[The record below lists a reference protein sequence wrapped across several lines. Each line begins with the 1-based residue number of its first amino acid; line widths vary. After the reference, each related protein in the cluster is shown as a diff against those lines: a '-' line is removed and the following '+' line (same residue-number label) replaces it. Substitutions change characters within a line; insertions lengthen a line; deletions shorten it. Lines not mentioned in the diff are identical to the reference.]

1 MKQNFGML
9 DKLKVTVLAED
20 SVMYES
26 PYLGQ
31 HGVSFFIEAQADGNK
46 KNFIVDVGQNI
57 DALLYNMKLMN
68 IEPSSIDGIIL
79 THCHYDHT
87 QGVAELLK
95 KIGKKEVPVIAH
107 PDLFRLNFITSPFLR
122 HVGVMREDSREHI
135 EENGG
140 RLYLARDPLQVFS
153 GLLTT
158 GEVKRQTDFEEVGI
172 PLKTLTKEGKII
184 EDRMMDEISVIGILK
199 NGLVILTGCSH
210 PGIINIVKHSIELTG
225 INEVQAVIGG
235 FHLIEA
241 SYERI
246 KKTVEALAQI
256 NVKLIYAGHC
266 TGFKAQVELYKMFGD
281 RFTPLR
287 TGMVLE
293 F

>member
-1 MKQNFGML
+1 MKQDFEIL
-9 DKLKVTVLAED
+9 DKLKVIVLAED

-31 HGVSFFIEAQADGNK
+31 HGISLLIEAQAGRDK
-46 KNFIVDVGQNI
+46 KNIIIDVGQNI
-57 DALLYNMKLMN
+57 EALSYNMKLLN
-68 IEPSSIDGIIL
+68 IDPSSIDAIIL

-87 QGVAELLK
+87 HGVAELLK
-95 KIGKKEVPVIAH
+95 KINKKEVPIIAH
-107 PDLFRLNFITSPFLR
+107 PELFKLNFVESPFLR

-140 RLYLARDPLQVFS
+140 RLYLTRDPLKVFP
-153 GLLTT
+153 GILTT

-172 PLKTLTKEGKII
+172 PLKTLTEDGKIV
-184 EDRMMDEISVIGILK
+184 EDRMMDDTSVIGVLK
-199 NGLVILTGCSH
+199 DGLVILSGCSH
-210 PGIINIVKHSIELTG
+210 AGIINIVKHSVELTG
-225 INEVQAVIGG
+225 INDVLSVIGG

-246 KKTVEALAQI
+246 KKTVEALVQM

-266 TGFKAQVELYKMFGD
+266 TGFKAQLELYKVFGN
-281 RFTPLR
+281 RFTPLH
-287 TGMVLE
+287 TGMILD